1 MSTWKSY
8 LTLSYPNQQGLQ
20 VVSVAYPIV
29 SSPGPWSADYMEGA
43 TAAAAAMDEMEMARR
58 IPGTLC
64 CALVLVRP
72 EFSLTGGD
80 RSM

>member
-1 MSTWKSY
+1 MMILIRGT
-8 LTLSYPNQQGLQ
+8 
-20 VVSVAYPIV
+20 V
-29 SSPGPWSADYMEGA
+29 GPLVNM
-43 TAAAAAMDEMEMARR
+43 AAVCGWIHESRESCRDGDGQMEMARR

-72 EFSLTGGD
+72 ELSLTGGD

>member
-1 MSTWKSY
+1 
-8 LTLSYPNQQGLQ
+8 
-20 VVSVAYPIV
+20 
-29 SSPGPWSADYMEGA
+29 MEGA
-43 TAAAAAMDEMEMARR
+43 TAAAAAMDEMEMEMARR